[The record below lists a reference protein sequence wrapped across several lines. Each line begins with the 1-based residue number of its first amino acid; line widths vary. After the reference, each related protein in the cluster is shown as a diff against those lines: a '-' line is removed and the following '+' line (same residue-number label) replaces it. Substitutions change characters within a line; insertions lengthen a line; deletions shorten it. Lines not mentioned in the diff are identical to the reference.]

1 MATVV
6 ELLSDGESRMRH
18 AVEVLERELS
28 SVRTGR
34 ANPALIEHLPVD
46 YYGVPTPLNQLASVS
61 APEARLL
68 VIQPWDRGALP
79 AVEKAILRSDLSITP
94 NNDGTVVRLSLP
106 LLTQERRRDLA
117 RLVHKK
123 AEVSRVAV
131 RNVRRDVNDKLRV
144 AEKAKELSQDELAV
158 AQDRLQKLTDSI
170 ISQMND
176 RVSTKEAEVLE
187 V

>member
-1 MATVV
+1 M
-6 ELLSDGESRMRH
+6 
-18 AVEVLERELS
+18 
-28 SVRTGR
+28 
-34 ANPALIEHLPVD
+34 
-46 YYGVPTPLNQLASVS
+46 
-61 APEARLL
+61 
-68 VIQPWDRGALP
+68 IQPWDRGALP

-123 AEVSRVAV
+123 AEDSRVAV